1 MGSFVAWYSLIF
13 EVQKQHLGE
22 SAWNSLLMMK
32 RILIWPPLINMP
44 AKWNIPHAVGCFSWK
59 RSFSIQFAD
68 RPVGI
73 LVLICICVCAYVPA
87 PKEMCTWRKITTDL
101 LEKTKKWGCCKKK
114 AADPPYRQR
123 MRSKNAETL
132 GQTPSAEPG
141 VCLHKYS
148 DFLLTAIKQTSL
160 SGGV

>member
-1 MGSFVAWYSLIF
+1 MY
-13 EVQKQHLGE
+13 QHPKKCARE
-22 SAWNSLLMMK
+22 EKSQQ
-32 RILIWPPLINMP
+32 I
-44 AKWNIPHAVGCFSWK
+44 SWK
-59 RSFSIQFAD
+59 RQRSGD
-68 RPVGI
+68 V
-73 LVLICICVCAYVPA
+73 V
-87 PKEMCTWRKITTDL
+87 
-101 LEKTKKWGCCKKK
+101 KKK